1 MASLS
6 SDKHGNRRI
15 QFFDGAKRRKGIRLG
30 KLPKKAAESIQ
41 AKVEAL
47 NSAAIAGTS
56 WSREVAQWVAELEP
70 TLYDKLAEVGL
81 LPARPKFDQ
90 SSLKGFLDAYVARR
104 SDVKSSTATVYGHTR
119 RCLVKIFGADK
130 DLASITEADADDWRR
145 WLASDQDLAEN
156 TIRRRCAIARQFFR
170 DAVRR
175 RLIAINPFGDMKGVA
190 VKSNRSR
197 DYFLSRAD
205 ADRILAAC
213 PDTQWRVIFALSR
226 FGGLRCPSEHLAMR
240 WSDIDWANGRMTV
253 HSPKTERH
261 EGKESR
267 VIPLFAELRPHLE
280 QAWAESAP
288 DAEFVIT
295 RYRDAAANLRTQF
308 ERIIK
313 RAGLKPWPKLFQNLR
328 SARETELAREYAL
341 HTACEW
347 IGNSQAVAARHYLQ
361 TTDEDFAR
369 ATGQGGAPMTAPPV
383 VQQGPTWGHIEEHGE
398 NGTAI
403 SAENGLFSAP
413 QMGGTR
419 LELVTS
425 TV

>member
-130 DLASITEADADDWRR
+130 
-145 WLASDQDLAEN
+145 DLAEN

-313 RAGLKPWPKLFQNLR
+313 RAGL
-328 SARETELAREYAL
+328 
-341 HTACEW
+341 
-347 IGNSQAVAARHYLQ
+347 
-361 TTDEDFAR
+361 
-369 ATGQGGAPMTAPPV
+369 
-383 VQQGPTWGHIEEHGE
+383 
-398 NGTAI
+398 
-403 SAENGLFSAP
+403 
-413 QMGGTR
+413 
-419 LELVTS
+419 
-425 TV
+425 